1 MATRNK
7 KIRRPESERFS
18 EVPRANIQRS
28 RFDRSHTVKTTFDA
42 GRLIPFYVDEALPG
56 DTFSFSMNGF
66 ARLATP
72 LKPVM
77 DNLYLETFFFA
88 VPNRLVWDNWQRFNG
103 EQKAPGDSTDYVVP
117 TIAGGNTVNEGSP
130 MAYMGIPTGTDTDFH
145 EISALPQRAFGLCY
159 DEWFRDENLA
169 QPLGPPTGNGP
180 DGVTTQCPRR
190 GKRHDY
196 FTSALPWPQKGD
208 SIELPIGDRAPITG
222 LGKANLTWGGAGTT
236 EVYETGVG
244 QVTYGEGPLGWAT
257 IDPASPDRTFNV
269 QGEPEPGESPVE
281 MWPAIYADLSTATG
295 ATINELRQAFQIQ
308 KMLERDARGGT
319 RYTEIIKSH
328 FGVTS
333 PDARQMR
340 PEYLGGGSTPI
351 TISPVAQTSSTS
363 DSQGPVDTPQGNL
376 AAVGTAAW
384 SGHGWTKSFTEH
396 CIIIGIVSVR
406 ADLTYQ
412 QGINRMWLRRTR
424 FDYYWP
430 ALAQIGEQAIQNR
443 EIYVGNDL
451 ADDDV
456 FGYQERYAEYR
467 YKPSIIT
474 GKFRSTDPE
483 SLDIWHLAQE
493 FTDRP
498 GLSSTFIEE
507 NPPLARVMAVPT
519 EPHILFDAHVNLR
532 CARPMPVYGVPGM
545 IDHF

>member
-180 DGVTTQCPRR
+180 DGLTTQCPRR

-208 SIELPIGDRAPITG
+208 SIELPLGDRAPVNGIG
-222 LGKANLTWGGAGTT
+222 VDQGEFPIENKL
-236 EVYETGVG
+236 VYETG
-244 QVTYGEGPLGWAT
+244 GPTSYPFAT
-257 IDPASPDRTFNV
+257 IVDPAPAS
-269 QGEPEPGESPVE
+269 GPGEVAIRGAGAGPGV
-281 MWPAIYADLSTATG
+281 WPEIYADLSDATG

-328 FGVTS
+328 FGVSS
-333 PDARQMR
+333 PDMRQMR

-483 SLDIWHLAQE
+483 SLDVWHLAQE
-493 FTDRP
+493 FTERP
-498 GLSSTFIEE
+498 GLSSLFIEE

-519 EPHILFDAHVNLR
+519 EPHILFDAHINLR
-532 CARPMPVYGVPGM
+532 CARPMPLYGVPGM